1 LSIFQGQLDKN
12 GRFQTKFCMNDW
24 MRAGAPIYVS
34 LYETEEDML
43 EEKNAVSTAQMIP
56 AQKAKDITVV
66 TFLEQSEDRFT
77 VKTTLYGVTLNLT
90 VEGAILYGEMP
101 SKEILLCQAKPGS
114 KIKVKVEIAGG
125 LPVGL
130 LDWETVN
137 FTWLQSGQ
145 TFEFNIGTDKE
156 IGYFED
162 FSVYYDDMT
171 LRICMLTVYPV
182 DAYTEKPILTY
193 EPSWSGTR

>member
-1 LSIFQGQLDKN
+1 MRGLEVGYSDCFHAASCIEVFKSPPCFAVEFLPVVELVRGS
-12 GRFQTKFCMNDW
+12 GPMN
-24 MRAGAPIYVS
+24 
-34 LYETEEDML
+34 
-43 EEKNAVSTAQMIP
+43 
-56 AQKAKDITVV
+56 
-66 TFLEQSEDRFT
+66 
-77 VKTTLYGVTLNLT
+77 
-90 VEGAILYGEMP
+90 
-101 SKEILLCQAKPGS
+101 
-114 KIKVKVEIAGG
+114 KVKVEIAGG